1 MLSTRGESAV
11 PAKRPIYAVELLC
24 SMRFFSRV
32 ANEIA
37 TGQILA
43 VFYAG
48 ENLGDA
54 FQLKS
59 RAGFKGGGCSRRRRQ
74 LLSMI
79 LLMIAS

>member
-11 PAKRPIYAVELLC
+11 PAQRPIYAVELLC

-48 ENLGDA
+48 ENLGDG
-54 FQLKS
+54 LS
-59 RAGFKGGGCSRRRRQ
+59 SLNRERGSRRG
-74 LLSMI
+74 LF
-79 LLMIAS
+79 APT